1 MIILNQMLLDRKK
14 KKEMLS
20 LNVLDEF
27 YFIELSFTLPIWGHI
42 LLVFSE
48 IHLKEK

>member
-14 KKEMLS
+14 KEMLS
-20 LNVLDEF
+20 LNVLDKF
-27 YFIELSFTLPIWGHI
+27 YFIKLSFTLPIWGHI

-48 IHLKEK
+48 IHLKGK